1 MSKVSY
7 LWSKSVI
14 LALILG
20 IVFGGVLGAV
30 IAVADSYLGPNESDW
45 IKYSHGW
52 FVNIV
57 VIGAVVIGMARAVQT
72 ALFASIVALFNIGN
86 RCSIILQI
94 AWLLETGIWVVIGIL
109 EIILLQ
115 RLRGELVDT
124 EFQLDWLF
132 MMLLGI
138 VAGVI
143 GLLCAANKKDKER
156 QPLFSNPLHGLAVGL
171 FLVPALITLTWT
183 AIVTIVGW

>member
-1 MSKVSY
+1 MNKVS
-7 LWSKSVI
+7 LLASKGVK
-14 LALILG
+14 LALIWGMVL
-20 IVFGGVLGAV
+20 GGVLGAAISV
-30 IAVADSYLGPNESDW
+30 AVNYLGPNESDW

-86 RCSIILQI
+86 RRSIILQI
-94 AWLLETGIWVVIGIL
+94 AGLLETGIWVVIGIL

-143 GLLCAANKKDKER
+143 GLLCAANKKDKGRE
-156 QPLFSNPLHGLAVGL
+156 PLFHNPMHGLAVGL
-171 FLVPALITLTWT
+171 VLVPMLIAL
-183 AIVTIVGW
+183 